1 MIDLRRNKV
10 DFHKLKNIFADNIED
25 KDNIDE
31 EDNDSENN
39 NDINKENN
47 EDKKNS
53 NEESDE
59 DFDKESDDKEEDK
72 IDKETEEDDKIDKE
86 TEEDVD
92 KAENGMTDLRNITM
106 YENTF
111 KNMSNEGRKILK
123 SLEKFK
129 FSLEQGSR
137 IVSQIPQL
145 SSGLMSKRKSIDEIS
160 NKLYQLVFDL
170 ENTDISNSFQ
180 QENPF
185 AEREI
190 GREPRKIDK
199 EGPEHGRFNSPS
211 GSPGGMIPPNPNLS
225 NNSSSESN
233 NDENE
238 E

>member
-10 DFHKLKNIFADNIED
+10 DFCKLKNIFADNVED

-31 EDNDSENN
+31 EDNNSENN

-53 NEESDE
+53 NKESDE
-59 DFDKESDDKEEDK
+59 DLDKESDDKEE
-72 IDKETEEDDKIDKE
+72 DKIDKE

-199 EGPEHGRFNSPS
+199 EGPGHGGFNSPS

-225 NNSSSESN
+225 NSPSSESN
-233 NDENE
+233 DDENE

>member
-10 DFHKLKNIFADNIED
+10 DFCKLKNIFADNVED

-39 NDINKENN
+39 NNINEENN

-53 NEESDE
+53 NKESDE
-59 DFDKESDDKEEDK
+59 DLDKESDDKEE
-72 IDKETEEDDKIDKE
+72 DKIDKE

-137 IVSQIPQL
+137 IVSQIPQMA
-145 SSGLMSKRKSIDEIS
+145 SGLMSKRKSIDEIS

-225 NNSSSESN
+225 NSPSSESN
-233 NDENE
+233 DDENE

>member
-10 DFHKLKNIFADNIED
+10 DFCKLKNIFADNIED

-39 NDINKENN
+39 NNIDKENN

-59 DFDKESDDKEEDK
+59 DLDEESDDNESDDKEE
-72 IDKETEEDDKIDKE
+72 DKIDKE

-111 KNMSNEGRKILK
+111 KNMGNEGRKILK

-137 IVSQIPQL
+137 IVSQIPQM

-199 EGPEHGRFNSPS
+199 EGPEHGGFNSPS

-225 NNSSSESN
+225 NSPSSKSN
-233 NDENE
+233 DDENE

>member
-10 DFHKLKNIFADNIED
+10 DFCKLKNIFADNVED
-25 KDNIDE
+25 KDNIE
-31 EDNDSENN
+31 EDNNSENN

-59 DFDKESDDKEEDK
+59 DLDKESDDKEE
-72 IDKETEEDDKIDKE
+72 DKIDKE

-137 IVSQIPQL
+137 MVSQIPQL

-199 EGPEHGRFNSPS
+199 EGPGRGGFNPPS

-225 NNSSSESN
+225 NSSSSESN
-233 NDENE
+233 DDENE

>member
-10 DFHKLKNIFADNIED
+10 DFHKLKNIFADNVED

-31 EDNDSENN
+31 EDNNSENN
-39 NDINKENN
+39 NNINKENN

-59 DFDKESDDKEEDK
+59 DLDEESDEDLDEESDDKEE
-72 IDKETEEDDKIDKE
+72 DKIDKE

-137 IVSQIPQL
+137 MVSQIPQMA
-145 SSGLMSKRKSIDEIS
+145 SGLMSKRKSIDEIS

-170 ENTDISNSFQ
+170 ENTDISNSVQ

-225 NNSSSESN
+225 NSSSSESN

>member
-10 DFHKLKNIFADNIED
+10 DFCKLKNIFADNIED

-39 NDINKENN
+39 NNINKENN

-59 DFDKESDDKEEDK
+59 DLDKESDDKEE
-72 IDKETEEDDKIDKE
+72 DKIDKE

-111 KNMSNEGRKILK
+111 KNISNEGRKILK

-225 NNSSSESN
+225 NSPSSKSN
-233 NDENE
+233 DDENE

>member
-31 EDNDSENN
+31 EDNNSENN
-39 NDINKENN
+39 DNINKENN
-47 EDKKNS
+47 EDKKNL
-53 NEESDE
+53 NNESDE
-59 DFDKESDDKEEDK
+59 DLDEESDKDLDKESDDKEE
-72 IDKETEEDDKIDKE
+72 DKIDKE

-137 IVSQIPQL
+137 IVSQIPQM

-225 NNSSSESN
+225 NSPSSESN
-233 NDENE
+233 DDENE

>member
-59 DFDKESDDKEEDK
+59 DLDKESDDKEE
-72 IDKETEEDDKIDKE
+72 DKIDKE

-111 KNMSNEGRKILK
+111 KNMGNEGRKILK

-137 IVSQIPQL
+137 MVSQIPQM
-145 SSGLMSKRKSIDEIS
+145 SSGLMSKRKSLDEIS

-225 NNSSSESN
+225 NSPSSESN
-233 NDENE
+233 DDENE

>member
-10 DFHKLKNIFADNIED
+10 DFCKLKNIFADNVED

-31 EDNDSENN
+31 EDNNSENN

-59 DFDKESDDKEEDK
+59 DLDKESDDKEE
-72 IDKETEEDDKIDKE
+72 DKIDKE

-111 KNMSNEGRKILK
+111 KNMGNEGRKILK

-199 EGPEHGRFNSPS
+199 EGPELGGFNSPS

-225 NNSSSESN
+225 NSSSSESN
-233 NDENE
+233 DDENE

>member
-10 DFHKLKNIFADNIED
+10 DFCKLKNIFADNVDE
-25 KDNIDE
+25 DNIDK
-31 EDNDSENN
+31 EDNNSENN
-39 NDINKENN
+39 NDTNKENN
-47 EDKKNS
+47 EDKKDS

-59 DFDKESDDKEEDK
+59 DLDKESDEDLDKESDDKEE
-72 IDKETEEDDKIDKE
+72 DKIDKE

-111 KNMSNEGRKILK
+111 KNMGNEGRKILK

-137 IVSQIPQL
+137 MVSQIPQL

-190 GREPRKIDK
+190 GREPRKINK

-233 NDENE
+233 DDENE

>member
-10 DFHKLKNIFADNIED
+10 DFCKLKNIFADNVED

-39 NDINKENN
+39 NNINEENN

-53 NEESDE
+53 NKESDE
-59 DFDKESDDKEEDK
+59 DLDKESDDKEE
-72 IDKETEEDDKIDKE
+72 DKIDKE

-137 IVSQIPQL
+137 MVSQIPQL

-225 NNSSSESN
+225 NSPSSESN
-233 NDENE
+233 DDENE

>member
-10 DFHKLKNIFADNIED
+10 DFCKLKNIFADNVED

-31 EDNDSENN
+31 EDNNSENN
-39 NDINKENN
+39 NDINKEND

-59 DFDKESDDKEEDK
+59 DLDKESDDKEE
-72 IDKETEEDDKIDKE
+72 DKIDKE

-111 KNMSNEGRKILK
+111 KNMGNEGRKILK

-137 IVSQIPQL
+137 MVSQIPQL

-225 NNSSSESN
+225 NSPSSESN
-233 NDENE
+233 DDENE

>member
-10 DFHKLKNIFADNIED
+10 DFCKLKNIFADNIED

-39 NDINKENN
+39 NNINKESN

-59 DFDKESDDKEEDK
+59 DLDEESDDNESDDKEE
-72 IDKETEEDDKIDKE
+72 DKIDKE

-111 KNMSNEGRKILK
+111 KNMGNEGRKILK

-137 IVSQIPQL
+137 MVSQIPQL

-225 NNSSSESN
+225 NSPSSESN
-233 NDENE
+233 DDENE

>member
-39 NDINKENN
+39 DDINKENN

-59 DFDKESDDKEEDK
+59 DLDKESDNKEE
-72 IDKETEEDDKIDKE
+72 DKIDKE

-137 IVSQIPQL
+137 IVSQIPQMA
-145 SSGLMSKRKSIDEIS
+145 SGLMSKRKSIDEIS

-225 NNSSSESN
+225 NSSSSESN
-233 NDENE
+233 DDENE

>member
-10 DFHKLKNIFADNIED
+10 DFCKLKNIFADNVED

-31 EDNDSENN
+31 EDNNSEND

-59 DFDKESDDKEEDK
+59 DLDKESDDKEE
-72 IDKETEEDDKIDKE
+72 DKIDKE

-111 KNMSNEGRKILK
+111 KNMGNEGRKILK

-137 IVSQIPQL
+137 MVSQIPQL

-225 NNSSSESN
+225 NSPSSKSN
-233 NDENE
+233 DDENE

>member
-10 DFHKLKNIFADNIED
+10 DFCKLKNIFADNIED

-31 EDNDSENN
+31 EDNNSEND

-59 DFDKESDDKEEDK
+59 DLDKESDDKEE
-72 IDKETEEDDKIDKE
+72 DKIDKE

-111 KNMSNEGRKILK
+111 KNMGNEGRKILK

-225 NNSSSESN
+225 NSPSSKSN
-233 NDENE
+233 DDENE

>member
-39 NDINKENN
+39 NNINKENN

-59 DFDKESDDKEEDK
+59 DLDKESDDKEE
-72 IDKETEEDDKIDKE
+72 DKIDKE

-111 KNMSNEGRKILK
+111 KNMGNEGRKILK

-137 IVSQIPQL
+137 IVSQIPQM

-225 NNSSSESN
+225 NSPSSESN
-233 NDENE
+233 DDENE

>member
-31 EDNDSENN
+31 EDNNSENN
-39 NDINKENN
+39 DDINKENN

-59 DFDKESDDKEEDK
+59 DLDKESDDKEE
-72 IDKETEEDDKIDKE
+72 DKIDKE

-111 KNMSNEGRKILK
+111 KNMGNEGRKILK

-137 IVSQIPQL
+137 MVSQIPQM
-145 SSGLMSKRKSIDEIS
+145 SSGLMSKRKSLDEIS

-225 NNSSSESN
+225 NSSSSESN
-233 NDENE
+233 DDENE

>member
-10 DFHKLKNIFADNIED
+10 DFCKLKNIFADNVED

-31 EDNDSENN
+31 EDNNSEND

-59 DFDKESDDKEEDK
+59 DLDKEPDDKEED
-72 IDKETEEDDKIDKE
+72 EIDKE

-92 KAENGMTDLRNITM
+92 KVENGMTDLRNITM

-137 IVSQIPQL
+137 MVSQIPQL

-225 NNSSSESN
+225 NSPSSKSN
-233 NDENE
+233 DDENE

>member
-10 DFHKLKNIFADNIED
+10 DFHKLKNIFADNVED

-39 NDINKENN
+39 DNINKENN

-59 DFDKESDDKEEDK
+59 DLDKESDDKEE
-72 IDKETEEDDKIDKE
+72 DKIDKE

-137 IVSQIPQL
+137 MVSQIPQMA
-145 SSGLMSKRKSIDEIS
+145 SGLMSKRKSIDEIS

-225 NNSSSESN
+225 NSSSSESN
-233 NDENE
+233 DDENE

>member
-10 DFHKLKNIFADNIED
+10 DFHKLKNIFADDIED
-25 KDNIDE
+25 KDNVDE
-31 EDNDSENN
+31 EDNNSENN
-39 NDINKENN
+39 DDINKENN

-59 DFDKESDDKEEDK
+59 DLDKESDDKEE
-72 IDKETEEDDKIDKE
+72 DKIDKE

-111 KNMSNEGRKILK
+111 KNMGNEGRKILK

-137 IVSQIPQL
+137 MVSQIPQM
-145 SSGLMSKRKSIDEIS
+145 SSGLMSKRKSLDEIS

-225 NNSSSESN
+225 NSSSSESN
-233 NDENE
+233 DDENE

>member
-10 DFHKLKNIFADNIED
+10 DFCKLKNIFADNVED
-25 KDNIDE
+25 KDDIDE
-31 EDNDSENN
+31 EDNNSENN

-59 DFDKESDDKEEDK
+59 DLDKESDDKEE
-72 IDKETEEDDKIDKE
+72 DKIDKE

-111 KNMSNEGRKILK
+111 KNMGNEGRKILK

-137 IVSQIPQL
+137 MVSQIPQL

-233 NDENE
+233 DDENE

>member
-10 DFHKLKNIFADNIED
+10 DFCKLKNIFADNVED

-31 EDNDSENN
+31 EDNNSENN

-59 DFDKESDDKEEDK
+59 DLDKESDDKEE
-72 IDKETEEDDKIDKE
+72 DKIDKE

-111 KNMSNEGRKILK
+111 KNMGNEGRKILK

-137 IVSQIPQL
+137 IVSQIPQM

-225 NNSSSESN
+225 NSPSSKSN
-233 NDENE
+233 DDENE

>member
-10 DFHKLKNIFADNIED
+10 DFCKLKNIFADNVED

-31 EDNDSENN
+31 EDNNSENN
-39 NDINKENN
+39 DDVNKENN

-59 DFDKESDDKEEDK
+59 DLDKESDDKEE
-72 IDKETEEDDKIDKE
+72 DKIDKE

-111 KNMSNEGRKILK
+111 KNMGNEGRKILK

-137 IVSQIPQL
+137 IVSQIPQM

-225 NNSSSESN
+225 NSSSSESN
-233 NDENE
+233 DDENE

>member
-10 DFHKLKNIFADNIED
+10 DFCKLKNIFADNVED

-31 EDNDSENN
+31 EDNNSENN

-59 DFDKESDDKEEDK
+59 DLDKESDDKEE
-72 IDKETEEDDKIDKE
+72 DKIDKE

-111 KNMSNEGRKILK
+111 KNMGNEGRKILK

-137 IVSQIPQL
+137 MVSQIPQL

-233 NDENE
+233 DDENE

>member
-10 DFHKLKNIFADNIED
+10 DFCKLKNIFADNVED

-31 EDNDSENN
+31 EDNNSENN

-53 NEESDE
+53 NKESDE
-59 DFDKESDDKEEDK
+59 DLDKESDDKEE
-72 IDKETEEDDKIDKE
+72 DKIDKE

-137 IVSQIPQL
+137 IVSQIPQM

-233 NDENE
+233 DDENE

>member
-10 DFHKLKNIFADNIED
+10 DFCKLKNIFADNIED

-31 EDNDSENN
+31 EDNNSEND

-59 DFDKESDDKEEDK
+59 DLDNESDDKEE
-72 IDKETEEDDKIDKE
+72 DKIDKE

-137 IVSQIPQL
+137 MVSQIPQL

-225 NNSSSESN
+225 NSPSSKSN
-233 NDENE
+233 DDENE

>member
-10 DFHKLKNIFADNIED
+10 DFCKLKNIFADNIED
-25 KDNIDE
+25 KDNVDEE
-31 EDNDSENN
+31 EDNNSEND

-59 DFDKESDDKEEDK
+59 DLDKESNDKEE
-72 IDKETEEDDKIDKE
+72 DKIDKE

-111 KNMSNEGRKILK
+111 KNMGNEGRKILK

-137 IVSQIPQL
+137 MVSQIPQL

-225 NNSSSESN
+225 NSSNSESN
-233 NDENE
+233 DDENE

>member
-10 DFHKLKNIFADNIED
+10 DFCKLKNIFADNIEN
-25 KDNIDE
+25 KDNVDEE
-31 EDNDSENN
+31 EDNNSENN
-39 NDINKENN
+39 DNINKEND

-59 DFDKESDDKEEDK
+59 DLDKESDDKEE
-72 IDKETEEDDKIDKE
+72 DKIDKE

-111 KNMSNEGRKILK
+111 KNMGNEGRKILK

-137 IVSQIPQL
+137 MVSQIPQL

-225 NNSSSESN
+225 NSPSSKSN
-233 NDENE
+233 DDENE

>member
-10 DFHKLKNIFADNIED
+10 DFCKLKNIFADNVED

-31 EDNDSENN
+31 EDNKSENN

-53 NEESDE
+53 NEELDE
-59 DFDKESDDKEEDK
+59 DLDEESDDKESDDKEE
-72 IDKETEEDDKIDKE
+72 DKIDKE

-137 IVSQIPQL
+137 MVSQIPQL

-225 NNSSSESN
+225 NSPSSESN
-233 NDENE
+233 DDENE

>member
-10 DFHKLKNIFADNIED
+10 DFCKLKNIFADNVED
-25 KDNIDE
+25 KDDIDE
-31 EDNDSENN
+31 EDNNSENN
-39 NDINKENN
+39 DNINKENN

-59 DFDKESDDKEEDK
+59 DLDKESDDKESDDKEED
-72 IDKETEEDDKIDKE
+72 EIDKE

-111 KNMSNEGRKILK
+111 KNMGNEGRKILK

-137 IVSQIPQL
+137 MVSQIPQL

-225 NNSSSESN
+225 NSPSSKSN
-233 NDENE
+233 DDENE

>member
-10 DFHKLKNIFADNIED
+10 DFCKLKNIFADNVED

-31 EDNDSENN
+31 EDNNYENN

-53 NEESDE
+53 NKESDE
-59 DFDKESDDKEEDK
+59 DLDKESDDKEE
-72 IDKETEEDDKIDKE
+72 DKIDKE

-137 IVSQIPQL
+137 IVSQIPQM

-233 NDENE
+233 DDENE

>member
-10 DFHKLKNIFADNIED
+10 DFCKLKNIFADNVED

-31 EDNDSENN
+31 EDNNSEND

-59 DFDKESDDKEEDK
+59 DLDKESDDKEE
-72 IDKETEEDDKIDKE
+72 DKIDKE

-137 IVSQIPQL
+137 MVSQIPQL

-225 NNSSSESN
+225 NSPSSKSN
-233 NDENE
+233 DDENE

>member
-10 DFHKLKNIFADNIED
+10 DFCKLKNIFADNVED

-31 EDNDSENN
+31 EDNNSENN

-59 DFDKESDDKEEDK
+59 DLDKESDDKEE
-72 IDKETEEDDKIDKE
+72 DKIDKE

-111 KNMSNEGRKILK
+111 KNMGNEGRKILK

-137 IVSQIPQL
+137 MVSQIPQL

-225 NNSSSESN
+225 NSSSSESN
-233 NDENE
+233 DDENE

>member
-10 DFHKLKNIFADNIED
+10 DFCKLKNIFADNVED

-31 EDNDSENN
+31 EDNNSENN

-53 NEESDE
+53 NKESDE
-59 DFDKESDDKEEDK
+59 DLDKESDDKEE
-72 IDKETEEDDKIDKE
+72 DKIDKE

-225 NNSSSESN
+225 NSPSSESN
-233 NDENE
+233 DDENE

>member
-10 DFHKLKNIFADNIED
+10 DFCKLKNIFADNIED

-31 EDNDSENN
+31 EDNNSEND

-59 DFDKESDDKEEDK
+59 DLDKESDDKEED
-72 IDKETEEDDKIDKE
+72 EIDKE

-111 KNMSNEGRKILK
+111 KNMGNEGRKILK

-137 IVSQIPQL
+137 MVSQIPQL

-225 NNSSSESN
+225 NSPSSESN
-233 NDENE
+233 DDENE

>member
-10 DFHKLKNIFADNIED
+10 DFCKLKNIFADNIED
-25 KDNIDE
+25 KDNVDEE
-31 EDNDSENN
+31 EDNNSENN
-39 NDINKENN
+39 DNINKEND

-59 DFDKESDDKEEDK
+59 DLDKESDEDLDKEPDDKEED
-72 IDKETEEDDKIDKE
+72 EIDKE

-137 IVSQIPQL
+137 MVSQIPQL

-225 NNSSSESN
+225 NSSNSESN
-233 NDENE
+233 DDENE

>member
-10 DFHKLKNIFADNIED
+10 DFCKLKNIFADNIED
-25 KDNIDE
+25 KDNVDEE
-31 EDNDSENN
+31 EDNNSENN
-39 NDINKENN
+39 DNINKEND

-59 DFDKESDDKEEDK
+59 DLDKESDEDLDKEPDDKEED
-72 IDKETEEDDKIDKE
+72 EIDKE

-137 IVSQIPQL
+137 MVSQIPQL

-225 NNSSSESN
+225 NSPSSESN
-233 NDENE
+233 DDENE

>member
-10 DFHKLKNIFADNIED
+10 DFCKLKNIFADNVED
-25 KDNIDE
+25 KDDIDE
-31 EDNDSENN
+31 EDNNSENN

-59 DFDKESDDKEEDK
+59 DLDKESDDKEE
-72 IDKETEEDDKIDKE
+72 DKIDKE

-111 KNMSNEGRKILK
+111 KNMGNEGRKILK

-137 IVSQIPQL
+137 MVSQIPQL

-225 NNSSSESN
+225 NSPSSKSN
-233 NDENE
+233 DDENE